1 MKNILDQ
8 ATNKVNIVG
17 KLLDATFNTGTTKT
31 GTPYERATL
40 TIRVTQ
46 TYGGH
51 EETSEIPVSMFA
63 SQYTSKG
70 SINPAFTSIQ
80 EVKKMH
86 TAKSVGIDAADT
98 IRITNG
104 NVRENY
110 FVSKSGQL
118 VQNWQ
123 LNASFASSAS
133 IADVASFVLDIYIM
147 DMKDE
152 VNKNDEPT
160 GRLIIK
166 GGLVQYNGK
175 LDVLEFIVENPDAVD
190 YISRNWQIDDTVTVV
205 GRVRVTSIE
214 SKSSGADSSW
224 GEDIPDVGTHM
235 VRELIITKGDDEGK
249 EEDFAYDPT
258 DIRKAF
264 NVRKA
269 QIEQLQIDAKKGTA
283 PKTAQNPQSA
293 KTSNFDWEY

>member
-1 MKNILDQ
+1 
-8 ATNKVNIVG
+8 
-17 KLLDATFNTGTTKT
+17 
-31 GTPYERATL
+31 
-40 TIRVTQ
+40 
-46 TYGGH
+46 
-51 EETSEIPVSMFA
+51 MFA

-152 VNKNDEPT
+152 VDKNDEPT